1 MKSLRIRHQ
10 QMVADPLE
18 PERVLRTLTIILE
31 HQEALDASS
40 PVCTSLDQSA
50 TTRRHD
56 RESTALT
63 PATYSAPRLGTAASA

>member
-10 QMVADPLE
+10 QMVADPLQS
-18 PERVLRTLTIILE
+18 ERVLRALTIILE
-31 HQEALDASS
+31 HQEAPDASS

-56 RESTALT
+56 
-63 PATYSAPRLGTAASA
+63 